1 MKAKSIA
8 APYHLSGGSFYEK
21 GIYSKTV
28 IFRACHGPW
37 PVPDRLLRRLF
48 FRHSGQCGKL
58 RIRGRKLRSASSA
71 AAESQEAASE
81 SVAEET
87 AGESTGAAETE
98 STEATAAS
106 GESDLAAI
114 QEKGTL
120 VVGITNFEPMDYQ
133 DENGDWIGFD
143 ADLAKQFAEYLGVEV
158 EFSEIT
164 WDYKVMELEA
174 GNIDCVW
181 NGMTLTDEVTSA
193 MATSTPYCTNYQVL
207 VYPAA
212 SAADFEGLTSLEGLN
227 IAVESGSAGED
238 AAEALG
244 ASTVPVQS
252 QANTLMEV
260 AAGTSDAA
268 VIDVLMAA
276 AMTGEGTS
284 YADLA
289 YSVNLNEAQG
299 LESEQYGVGFRQGSD
314 LVDEFNA
321 FWAEKVADGT
331 VEEIANTYG
340 LQDAVILE

>member
-1 MKAKSIA
+1 MKKIFTQKL
-8 APYHLSGGSFYEK
+8 LSFGLAMILGLSL
-21 GIYSKTV
+21 T
-28 IFRACHGPW
+28 AC
-37 PVPDRLLRRLF
+37 
-48 FRHSGQCGKL
+48 STSSS
-58 RIRGRKLRSASSA
+58 SAMADSAESSA
-71 AAESQEAASE
+71 AEAESSESSVAAESPEAASAG
-81 SVAEET
+81 STEET
-87 AGESTGAAETE
+87 TGETG
-98 STEATAAS
+98 STETDSAS
-106 GESDLAAI
+106 GESDLAEI

>member
-1 MKAKSIA
+1 MKKFLSLTLAMLLAFSLTACGSSSSDSSGSAASGASSEAESTAA
-8 APYHLSGGSFYEK
+8 APDAAESEAAE
-21 GIYSKTV
+21 T
-28 IFRACHGPW
+28 AA
-37 PVPDRLLRRLF
+37 DT
-48 FRHSGQCGKL
+48 
-58 RIRGRKLRSASSA
+58 SAAETEAAETA
-71 AAESQEAASE
+71 AAE
-81 SVAEET
+81 
-87 AGESTGAAETE
+87 TGAAETE
-98 STEATAAS
+98 AA

-133 DENGDWIGFD
+133 NADGEWIGFD
-143 ADLAKQFAEYLGVEV
+143 ADLAKQFAEYLGVSV

-181 NGMTLTDEVTSA
+181 NGMTLTDEVTSS

-212 SAADFEGLTSLEGLN
+212 SAAEFEGLTSLEGLN
-227 IAVESGSAGED
+227 VAVESGSAGED

-244 ASTVPVQS
+244 AATVPVQA

-284 YADLA
+284 YADLS

-299 LESEQYGVGFRQGSD
+299 LDSEQYGVGFRQGSD
-314 LVDEFNA
+314 LADSFNA